1 MSTSAAIVTATAAAD
16 AISWPATTTT
26 AKAGFDHFA
35 KGPLHAPCNARL
47 RGARLGL
54 HQLSRL
60 GCSTAFADFGRAP
73 AAAAIIIAKPCD
85 DGIGTTACY

>member
-1 MSTSAAIVTATAAAD
+1 MLVAAPAAIVTATAAA
-16 AISWPATTTT
+16 AATT

-35 KGPLHAPCNARL
+35 KGPLHVPCNARL